1 MFSKKGGLTVSAS
14 ERKIGPIEVRWGSD
28 HYKYCIVGDSFITE
42 WKKGMDYSKSCWSLQ
57 GVSPTLVETIG
68 RSSETTKTARISMA
82 LMASSII
89 VFFSEYNKAIP
100 LLAPFLL
107 GLGAWWFIGILRKVA
122 PRSWTEVRKPTGEY
136 VFSLVQPEKKTKE
149 WSEFEQ
155 ELVNVIREVN
165 AEKT

>member
-1 MFSKKGGLTVSAS
+1 MSAP
-14 ERKIGPIEVRWGSD
+14 ERTIGPIEVRWGSD
-28 HYKYCIVGDSFITE
+28 RYKYCIVGDTFVTE
-42 WKKGMDYSKSCWSLQ
+42 WKKGMDCSKSSWPLH
-57 GVSPTLVETIG
+57 GLSPNLVETIG

-82 LMASSII
+82 LIAASII

-107 GLGAWWFIGILRKVA
+107 GLGGWWFIGILRKVA

-136 VFSLVQPEKKTKE
+136 VFSLVQPEKKTNE
-149 WSEFEQ
+149 WLEFEQ
-155 ELVNVIREVN
+155 NLVKVIREVN